1 MNQHQ
6 FGESDDS
13 EEILVSAENGMS
25 YRQVQDKQRQF
36 NIHQIITKRPGTW
49 VKVLDREAIK
59 VWDGVVW
66 LEFPFA
72 LVVELGLLP
81 HNLSETLVDS
91 LIGIALDNRDCV
103 IHDVIAPRVKWRGQL
118 SAPARV

>member
-81 HNLSETLVDS
+81 HNLSETFNEEEIAWLVEVHTERQDEVER
-91 LIGIALDNRDCV
+91 LA
-103 IHDVIAPRVKWRGQL
+103 
-118 SAPARV
+118 